1 MACQPRVLLPLLHF
15 FLYDMCLNTV
25 GSLKVPDMAWEN
37 QTRLSFHRI
46 GMSEVFSKLILWVAT
61 QILSELSHQTMRK
74 WSNWYFWS
82 FSQVLFFSQFSIVRV
97 APCLYQSVSVNEVM
111 KKNICNS
118 FVGVN
123 SVLPLTHSRR
133 TDRWFTWKRGP
144 LWKRRFSAWK
154 SLFSVSMLDLQKVNR
169 KKRPGPVGCPWRKN
183 LSNPH
188 WHGWEWVPVRHW
200 WRRVSDQKGRSRRF
214 ASVTDVGIFRG
225 CWERKFG
232 KRFMDESSETSR
244 CQGFK
249 TFFLLEI

>member
-1 MACQPRVLLPLLHF
+1 MIQLVFLKF
-15 FLYDMCLNTV
+15 FTGLV
-25 GSLKVPDMAWEN
+25 
-37 QTRLSFHRI
+37 
-46 GMSEVFSKLILWVAT
+46 
-61 QILSELSHQTMRK
+61 
-74 WSNWYFWS
+74 
-82 FSQVLFFSQFSIVRV
+82 FFSQFSIVRV

-183 LSNPH
+183 RSNPR

-200 WRRVSDQKGRSRRF
+200 WRRVSDQKGRSRWFRQRERCR
-214 ASVTDVGIFRG
+214 IFFPVAG
-225 CWERKFG
+225 SENFFG
-232 KRFMDESSETSR
+232 KGLWMNLVKHRGRRAS
-244 CQGFK
+244 K
-249 TFFLLEI
+249 PFFLVGHLKPTHCEKIFSVFFWSGFFRRNFEGGL